1 MKIYLSLLLLHS
13 FSPFHRLHCLLL
25 FLLRIFLLVC
35 CGHLL
40 VHCLLSLHVFL
51 HHHPLQQPREV
62 QHLLW
67 ILVATITTVVA
78 LLAHGF
84 KVDFPPMILL
94 QRLFFLLLLLPL
106 HHHPLRLLE
115 HPFFLILFRL
125 LSSRSLHP
133 MQVRS
138 LQPLHHLLLLVE
150 MVFALLVLLQLR
162 SLSGPPLMLLF
173 IIIRLITGER
183 AEGTDQ
189 KKEQLEQK
197 QKERQG
203 EEQAKQIT
211 NNTKNAN
218 KNNSKSKLVLLPH
231 LLPSLLY

>member
-1 MKIYLSLLLLHS
+1 MKMMKWKRWNFTPFLLLVLLLFLSLSPLRLLPLILTLFCFLAFLPLLLLHHSLSLRLLLLLNFPPFLTAPCSSNSRCPPHVVIILILIPIIIVLLLLLPVIRLKSRQWVNLVSMKIYLSLLLLHS
-13 FSPFHRLHCLLL
+13 LSPFHRLHCLLL

-94 QRLFFLLLLLPL
+94 
-106 HHHPLRLLE
+106 
-115 HPFFLILFRL
+115 
-125 LSSRSLHP
+125 
-133 MQVRS
+133 
-138 LQPLHHLLLLVE
+138 
-150 MVFALLVLLQLR
+150 
-162 SLSGPPLMLLF
+162 
-173 IIIRLITGER
+173 
-183 AEGTDQ
+183 
-189 KKEQLEQK
+189 
-197 QKERQG
+197 
-203 EEQAKQIT
+203 
-211 NNTKNAN
+211 
-218 KNNSKSKLVLLPH
+218 
-231 LLPSLLY
+231 